1 MTVLVRT
8 VARGHL
14 LKSEDGETPHLN
26 DGDNHTYVW
35 CDTCSEAVC
44 IHDPISQIAPFF
56 VAECEAYEPEL
67 PGMEAP
73 IIEIPR
79 YAVA

>member
-14 LKSEDGETPHLN
+14 MKSDDGETPNLS
-26 DGDNHTYVW
+26 DGDHHTYVW
-35 CDTCSEAVC
+35 CEECSAGIC
-44 IHDPISQIAPFF
+44 IHDPLPQIAPFF
-56 VAECEAYEPEL
+56 VAECRRYEPEL
-67 PGMEAP
+67 PGLEAP

-79 YAVA
+79 YARA